1 MHKYIEDVL
10 ILTNQ
15 LKNKCAQRNLLTE
28 NFKNHLE
35 ETWIRVMGKKS
46 LDRMT
51 QNHKDV
57 KSI

>member
-15 LKNKCAQRNLLTE
+15 LKCAQRNLLTE